1 MKHSTPYI
9 PEQHHS
15 SSATLSSPLLRCLL
29 CALVGLLSEST
40 VRFNVA
46 CSTAPDRG
54 AAPFA
59 LSDLAP
65 YQRDRLP
72 PSHKFIGNHPV
83 AGIADHDGGSR
94 AALVEATALLI
105 VKPPMIAA
113 RPSIATMQ
121 PIVPSTFHHP
131 RGVRI
136 SARWDVLCR

>member
-1 MKHSTPYI
+1 MKRSTPYT
-9 PEQHHS
+9 PKQHHS

-29 CALVGLLSEST
+29 RALVGLLSEST
-40 VRFNVA
+40 MRFNAA

-59 LSDLAP
+59 LSALSP

-72 PSHKFIGNHPV
+72 PSHKFIGDHPV
-83 AGIADHDGGSR
+83 AGEADHDGGSR
-94 AALVEATALLI
+94 AAVVEATAPLI
-105 VKPPMIAA
+105 VEPPMIAA

-121 PIVPSTFHHP
+121 PIVPWTFHRS

-136 SARWDVLCR
+136 SARQDVLCG